1 MCWLIISSAFA
12 FRFCSILK
20 TWAATWWTPTAT
32 LIVQVCSIRM
42 INLLYTSGVPFPW
55 TDISNLKYI
64 LYLCISGFIMSVCVC
79 VSGHTYLRLC
89 RSLSSPKNKVTFHSL
104 SLYLFFTLL
113 RDSHA
118 LIKKHSLNKFVNQSF
133 TGGGILIHDTWCQT
147 DSFILSNHIFCRIC
161 WTTAKI

>member
-1 MCWLIISSAFA
+1 MLANHISSAFA

-32 LIVQVCSIRM
+32 LIMQVCSIHM

-55 TDISNLKYI
+55 IDISNLKYI

-89 RSLSSPKNKVTFHSL
+89 RCLSSPKDKVTFHSL
-104 SLYLFFTLL
+104 SLYLFFLPCSGIHRLLL
-113 RDSHA
+113 RNTV
-118 LIKKHSLNKFVNQSF
+118 LINLLTSRLPGEVF
-133 TGGGILIHDTWCQT
+133 
-147 DSFILSNHIFCRIC
+147 
-161 WTTAKI
+161 